1 MTLDE
6 FNNAGLGLEVEIDV
20 KDDDGFENTI
30 KYWIEPLRVEGNEVK
45 AVHVCTDWAIEFSF
59 NIMDTD
65 TPGSILKMAEACI
78 EDAYNDED

>member
-6 FNNAGLGLEVEIDV
+6 FNNAGLNLEVEMDV

-59 NIMDTD
+59 NIMDND
-65 TPGSILKMAEACI
+65 TPDYILKMAEACI

>member
-6 FNNAGLGLEVEIDV
+6 FNNAGLRLEVEMDV

-59 NIMDTD
+59 NIMDND
-65 TPGSILKMAEACI
+65 TPCSILKMAEACI

>member
-6 FNNAGLGLEVEIDV
+6 FNHAGLGLEVEMDV
-20 KDDDGFENTI
+20 IDDDGFENTI
-30 KYWIEPLRVEGNEVK
+30 KYWIEPLRVEDNEVK
-45 AVHVCTDWAIEFSF
+45 AVHVCTDWAVEFSF
-59 NIMDTD
+59 NVMDGD

>member
-30 KYWIEPLRVEGNEVK
+30 KYWIEPIRVEGDEVK

-59 NIMDTD
+59 NIMDND

>member
-6 FNNAGLGLEVEIDV
+6 FNNAGLGLEAEIDV

-59 NIMDTD
+59 NIMDND
-65 TPGSILKMAEACI
+65 TPSSILKMAEACI